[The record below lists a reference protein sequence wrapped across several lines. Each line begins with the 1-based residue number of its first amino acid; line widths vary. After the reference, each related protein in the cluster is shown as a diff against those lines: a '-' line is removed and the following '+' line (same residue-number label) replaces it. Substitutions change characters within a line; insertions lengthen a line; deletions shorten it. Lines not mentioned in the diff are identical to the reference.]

1 MKAAKADFWSGLALA
16 GLGTYIIA
24 EAWRWE
30 YIGNDGP
37 GPGFFPLW
45 YGIAMVALS
54 LVLVVS
60 SFMRA
65 EAVDPASPT
74 FGAVSTASSVDW
86 SGAGRALAAWG
97 AFALA
102 AAALKW
108 LGFFV
113 CFAALTFF
121 VVAVMYRRPLK
132 VAAVVAVLL
141 GAGFYLVFALA
152 LGVKLP

>member
-1 MKAAKADFWSGLALA
+1 MKTYGGDFWSGLALG
-16 GLGTYIIA
+16 GLGAYIISQ
-24 EAWRWE
+24 AWGWE
-30 YIGNDGP
+30 YLGNDGP

-45 YGIAMVALS
+45 YGIAIVALS

-60 SFMRA
+60 SFTRA
-65 EAVDPASPT
+65 EV
-74 FGAVSTASSVDW
+74 VDW
-86 SGAGRALAAWG
+86 SGAARAFAAWG
-97 AFALA
+97 AFAAA

-108 LGFFV
+108 LGFFI

-132 VAAVVAVLL
+132 VAATVAL
-141 GAGFYLVFALA
+141 GLAAGFYLVFPLA